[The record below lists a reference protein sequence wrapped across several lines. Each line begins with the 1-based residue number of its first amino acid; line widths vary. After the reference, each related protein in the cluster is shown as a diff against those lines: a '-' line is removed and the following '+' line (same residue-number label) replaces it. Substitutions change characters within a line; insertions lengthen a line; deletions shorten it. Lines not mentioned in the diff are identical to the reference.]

1 MVSDKVRLKD
11 IARLAGV
18 SIGTV
23 DRVIHNRGEVAD
35 ITLKRVQK
43 IIKETNYSP
52 NILAQVLKATK
63 KIMLVSLL
71 PEPKENNNFWTRHPL
86 GIKRALEEINPIP
99 VIHKPVTFD
108 MLSEKDFKKS
118 ASAVISLKPDGVI
131 IAPIFK
137 TETIAF
143 TQRLSREKIP
153 FVFVDGYIE
162 DSEFLAYI
170 GEDIF
175 RSGRVAAQL
184 IDMVTPPD
192 KDILIVTIARN
203 IHNNQ
208 HLEKRSRGFFSYF
221 SGDCI
226 NRGKRLH
233 LNIPDPST
241 ASISTSM
248 DQILVSEPGIKSV
261 FLTGSRSFLLAR
273 YLENKGISDIH
284 LVGYDL
290 LDENI
295 EFLKKGKIR
304 FLINQRPDEQTN
316 LAVRKLT
323 DFLTKRKEPDRIEY
337 LPVDIV
343 TSENI
348 DFFVKNT

>member
-1 MVSDKVRLKD
+1 MVSNKVRIKD
-11 IARLAGV
+11 IARIAGV

-23 DRVIHNRGEVAD
+23 DRVIHNRGEVAEK
-35 ITLKRVQK
+35 TLKRVRK
-43 IIKETNYSP
+43 IIEETDYSP

-63 KIMLVSLL
+63 NIQLVSLL
-71 PEPKENNNFWTRHPL
+71 PEPKENNKFWNRHPL
-86 GIKRALEEINPIP
+86 GIQRALEEIYPIP
-99 VIHKPVTFD
+99 VSHTLITYD
-108 MLSEKDFKKS
+108 LLSEKDFKKS
-118 ASAVISLKPDGVI
+118 ASFVFSLKPDGVI

-137 TETIAF
+137 SETIAF
-143 TQRLSREKIP
+143 TQRLSKEKIP

-175 RSGRVAAQL
+175 RSGHVAAQL
-184 IDMVTPPD
+184 IDLVTPSD

-226 NRGKRLH
+226 NKGKRIH
-233 LNIPDPST
+233 LNIPDPSNE
-241 ASISTSM
+241 SISSAM
-248 DQILVSEPGIKSV
+248 DKILAAETAIKSV

-273 YLENKGISDIH
+273 YFENRGISDIN

-304 FLINQRPDEQTN
+304 FLINQRPDEQTR

-323 DFLTKRKEPDRIEY
+323 DFLTKKKEPEVIEY

-348 DFFVKNT
+348 DFFV